1 MMVIFTVLL
10 NIKLNHK
17 TPLIMDTN
25 LVEIFYIIDEFCKEI
40 EKTMEGHSL
49 PKDISKK
56 TRSRAFTMSNSE
68 VITIMIMFHQSRYRD
83 IKSFYINYIQQ
94 HCKRDFP
101 HTVSYNRF
109 VELQQKALIPMA
121 VFLQLCCLG
130 KCTGISFIDST
141 PIRVCHIKREKSHKV
156 FKGLA
161 AKGKS
166 TIGWFFG
173 FKLHLVINDKGEII
187 KFVIT
192 QANVDDREPLNDS
205 RFHEKLFGKLFADK
219 GYISQDLFEHLFVDN
234 IHLITRIR
242 KNMKNSLMH
251 LHDKIILR
259 KRAIIETIND
269 LLKNGCQIEHTRHR
283 CLTNFVG
290 NLVAGL
296 IAYNLAPK
304 KPALNLEI
312 IDLNALKKVA

>member
-1 MMVIFTVLL
+1 
-10 NIKLNHK
+10 
-17 TPLIMDTN
+17 MDTN
-25 LVEIFYIIDEFCKEI
+25 LVEIFYIIDEYCKEI
-40 EKTMEGHSL
+40 EKTMEGHL
-49 PKDISKK
+49 LTKETSKK
-56 TRSRAFTMSNSE
+56 TRKRAFTMSDSE
-68 VITIMIMFHQSRYRD
+68 VITIMIMFHQSHYRD
-83 IKSFYINYIQQ
+83 LKTFYINYIQRYRQ
-94 HCKRDFP
+94 RDFP

-109 VELQQKALIPMA
+109 VELQQKALLPMV

-141 PIRVCHIKREKSHKV
+141 PIRVCHIQREKSHKV

-161 AKGKS
+161 TKGKS

-192 QANVDDREPLNDS
+192 PANVDDREPLIDHK
-205 RFHEKLFGKLFADK
+205 FHEKLFGKLFADK
-219 GYISQDLFEHLFVDN
+219 GYISQNLFEKLFVDH
-234 IHLITRIR
+234 IHLITKIR
-242 KNMKNSLMH
+242 KNMKNALMH

-283 CLTNFVG
+283 CLTNFVA
-290 NLVAGL
+290 NLVAGI

-312 IDLNALKKVA
+312 IDLNALKRVA

>member
-1 MMVIFTVLL
+1 
-10 NIKLNHK
+10 
-17 TPLIMDTN
+17 MDTN

-40 EKTMEGHSL
+40 YKTMGGHLLS
-49 PKDISKK
+49 KETSKK
-56 TRSRAFTMSNSE
+56 ARKRAFTMSDSE
-68 VITIMIMFHQSRYRD
+68 VITIMIMFHQSRFRD
-83 IKSFYINYIQQ
+83 LKAFYTSYIQN
-94 HCKRDFP
+94 HCKNDFP

-109 VELQQKALIPMA
+109 VELQQRVLLPMTI
-121 VFLQLCCLG
+121 FLQLCCLG

-141 PIRVCHIKREKSHKV
+141 PIRVCHIKREKANKV

-161 AKGKS
+161 TKGKS
-166 TIGWFFG
+166 TMGWFFG
-173 FKLHLVINDKGEII
+173 FKLHLVVNDKGEII
-187 KFVIT
+187 RFVIT
-192 QANVDDREPLNDS
+192 RANVDDREPLKNS
-205 RFHEKLFGKLFADK
+205 RFHEKLFGKLFADR
-219 GYISQDLFEHLFVDN
+219 GYISKDLFEKLFVDN

-251 LHDKIILR
+251 LYDKIVLR

-296 IAYNLAPK
+296 IAYNIAPK
-304 KPALNLEI
+304 KPALNIEI
-312 IDLNALKKVA
+312 IDMDAIRKID

>member
-1 MMVIFTVLL
+1 M
-10 NIKLNHK
+10 N
-17 TPLIMDTN
+17 TN

-40 EKTMEGHSL
+40 EKTIQGHRL
-49 PKDISKK
+49 VKETSKK
-56 TRSRAFTMSNSE
+56 VRKKSFTMSDSE
-68 VITIMIMFHQSRYRD
+68 VITIMIMFHQSHYRD
-83 IKSFYINYIQQ
+83 IKAFYINYIQQ
-94 HCKRDFP
+94 YRQKDFP
-101 HTVSYNRF
+101 CTVSYNRF
-109 VELQQKALIPMA
+109 VELQQKALLPMS

-161 AKGKS
+161 SKGKS

-173 FKLHLVINDKGEII
+173 FKLHLVVNDKGEII

-192 QANVDDREPLNDS
+192 PANVDDREPLSNNK
-205 RFHEKLFGKLFADK
+205 FHEKLFGKLFGDK
-219 GYISQDLFEHLFVDN
+219 GYISQDLFEKLFIDN

-269 LLKNGCQIEHTRHR
+269 LLKNCCQIEHTRHR
-283 CLTNFVG
+283 CLNNFVG

-304 KPALNLEI
+304 KPALNLEV
-312 IDLNALKKVA
+312 IDLNAIKKIA